1 MVPTKFWQIF
11 KLSPPIIMGGVE
23 TMKFQS
29 SSQRE
34 MHDPWELLRD
44 IIRSKMYALFLFR
57 IHLLLSLVLL
67 TFTTIII

>member
-1 MVPTKFWQIF
+1 
-11 KLSPPIIMGGVE
+11 MGGVE